1 MFIDLIMEII
11 KIIILK
17 SHLFSIVIILAMLIS
32 SCSND
37 KETIP
42 DYIGTWTTTQSETVD
57 GTIVNLKSTLTLSEG
72 KYNDNIQVVAAPE
85 VFMDLMKLF
94 CDMTADDNQM
104 HITIKRFGIIEVIND
119 QPTGKMLYY
128 DQNDPEL
135 EDLLSSSG
143 ISNPFTVQYSVVD
156 NTLTIRSDVNKDGQ
170 INSSEITNYTRD

>member
-1 MFIDLIMEII
+1 MILKKVVII
-11 KIIILK
+11 RTLKLPIFAFGIIL
-17 SHLFSIVIILAMLIS
+17 VILIS

-37 KETIP
+37 KKIIP
-42 DYIGTWTTTQSETVD
+42 GYIGNWTSAHSETVD

-72 KYNDNIQVVAAPE
+72 KYNENVQIVAGQG
-85 VFMDLMKLF
+85 VYVDFMKFF
-94 CDMTADDNQM
+94 CDMAVDGDKM
-104 HITIKRFGIIEVIND
+104 DITITRMGIIEVIND